1 MNELG
6 KKIKQRRE
14 ELGLSQDE
22 LARMLGYKHKSSINK
37 IELGAADVPRAKVP
51 AFAKALGMTAI
62 EFSGWTEE
70 RKVLSFSY
78 CMEQQMRILGW
89 VVLYD
94 ADGNVI
100 LTHEAWSIRSLMR
113 GMKELRA
120 VGSLLDFLLTELT
133 KTSRK
138 IGGPNIA
145 RFKPGTRTAEPTDHR
160 SRPGG
165 RLPVVC

>member
-70 RKVLSFSY
+70 RKALSFSY
-78 CMEQQMRILGW
+78 CIEQQMRILGW

-100 LTHEAWSIRSLMR
+100 LTHEGAEYEITEDS
-113 GMKELRA
+113 MKELESRVA
-120 VGSLLDFLLTELT
+120 LYLDFLLGDLA
-133 KTSRK
+133 KKSRK
-138 IGGPNIA
+138 IGG
-145 RFKPGTRTAEPTDHR
+145 
-160 SRPGG
+160 
-165 RLPVVC
+165 

>member
-70 RKVLSFSY
+70 RKALSFSY

-100 LTHEAWSIRSLMR
+100 LTHEGAEYEITEES
-113 GMKELRA
+113 MKELESRVA
-120 VGSLLDFLLTELT
+120 LYLDFLLTELT
-133 KTSRK
+133 KASRK
-138 IGGPNIA
+138 IGGP
-145 RFKPGTRTAEPTDHR
+145 K
-160 SRPGG
+160 
-165 RLPVVC
+165 

>member
-1 MNELG
+1 MSELG
-6 KKIKQRRE
+6 KKIKLRRE
-14 ELGLSQDE
+14 ELGLSQDD

-70 RKVLSFSY
+70 RKALSFSY
-78 CMEQQMRILGW
+78 CLEQQMRILGW

-100 LTHEAWSIRSLMR
+100 LTHEGAEYEITEEN
-113 GMKELRA
+113 MKELESRMA
-120 VGSLLDFLLTELT
+120 LYLDFLLGDLA
-133 KTSRK
+133 KNSRK
-138 IGGPNIA
+138 IGG
-145 RFKPGTRTAEPTDHR
+145 
-160 SRPGG
+160 
-165 RLPVVC
+165 

>member
-37 IELGAADVPRAKVP
+37 IELGAADVPRAKVL

-70 RKVLSFSY
+70 RKALSFSY

-100 LTHEAWSIRSLMR
+100 LTHEGVEYEITEES
-113 GMKELRA
+113 MKELESRVA
-120 VGSLLDFLLTELT
+120 LYLDFLLTELT

-138 IGGPNIA
+138 IGGP
-145 RFKPGTRTAEPTDHR
+145 K
-160 SRPGG
+160 
-165 RLPVVC
+165 

>member
-70 RKVLSFSY
+70 RKALSFSY

-100 LTHEAWSIRSLMR
+100 LTHEGAEYEITEES
-113 GMKELRA
+113 MKELESRVA
-120 VGSLLDFLLTELT
+120 LYLGFLLTELT

-138 IGGPNIA
+138 IGGP
-145 RFKPGTRTAEPTDHR
+145 K
-160 SRPGG
+160 
-165 RLPVVC
+165 

>member
-22 LARMLGYKHKSSINK
+22 LARMLGYKHKISINK

-70 RKVLSFSY
+70 RKALSFSY

-100 LTHEAWSIRSLMR
+100 LTHEGAEYEITEE
-113 GMKELRA
+113 GMKELESRVA
-120 VGSLLDFLLTELT
+120 LYLDFLLGDLA
-133 KTSRK
+133 KKSRK
-138 IGGPNIA
+138 IGG
-145 RFKPGTRTAEPTDHR
+145 
-160 SRPGG
+160 
-165 RLPVVC
+165 

>member
-70 RKVLSFSY
+70 RKALSFSY
-78 CMEQQMRILGW
+78 CLEQQMRILGW

-94 ADGNVI
+94 SDGNVI
-100 LTHEAWSIRSLMR
+100 LTHEGAEYEITEES
-113 GMKELRA
+113 MKELESRVA
-120 VGSLLDFLLTELT
+120 LYLDFLLTELT

-138 IGGPNIA
+138 IGGP
-145 RFKPGTRTAEPTDHR
+145 K
-160 SRPGG
+160 
-165 RLPVVC
+165 

>member
-70 RKVLSFSY
+70 RKALSFSY

-100 LTHEAWSIRSLMR
+100 LTREGAEYEITEES
-113 GMKELRA
+113 MKELESRVA
-120 VGSLLDFLLTELT
+120 LYLDFLLTELT

-138 IGGPNIA
+138 IGGP
-145 RFKPGTRTAEPTDHR
+145 K
-160 SRPGG
+160 
-165 RLPVVC
+165 

>member
-70 RKVLSFSY
+70 RKNGRTEERKALSFSY

-100 LTHEAWSIRSLMR
+100 LTHEGTEYEITEES
-113 GMKELRA
+113 MKELESRVA
-120 VGSLLDFLLTELT
+120 LYLDFLLGDLV
-133 KTSRK
+133 KKSRK
-138 IGGPNIA
+138 IGG
-145 RFKPGTRTAEPTDHR
+145 
-160 SRPGG
+160 
-165 RLPVVC
+165 

>member
-62 EFSGWTEE
+62 EVSGWTEE
-70 RKVLSFSY
+70 RKALSFSY
-78 CMEQQMRILGW
+78 CIEQQMRILGW

-100 LTHEAWSIRSLMR
+100 LTHEGAEYEITEES
-113 GMKELRA
+113 MKELESRVA
-120 VGSLLDFLLTELT
+120 LYLDFLLGDLA
-133 KTSRK
+133 KKSRK
-138 IGGPNIA
+138 IGG
-145 RFKPGTRTAEPTDHR
+145 
-160 SRPGG
+160 
-165 RLPVVC
+165 

>member
-1 MNELG
+1 MNKLG

-70 RKVLSFSY
+70 RKALSFSY

-94 ADGNVI
+94 SDGNVI
-100 LTHEAWSIRSLMR
+100 LTHEGAEYEITEES
-113 GMKELRA
+113 MKELESRVA
-120 VGSLLDFLLTELT
+120 LYLDFLLTELM

-138 IGGPNIA
+138 IGGP
-145 RFKPGTRTAEPTDHR
+145 K
-160 SRPGG
+160 
-165 RLPVVC
+165 

>member
-51 AFAKALGMTAI
+51 AFAKAPGMTAI

-70 RKVLSFSY
+70 RKALSFSY

-100 LTHEAWSIRSLMR
+100 LTHEGAEYEITEES
-113 GMKELRA
+113 MKELESRVA
-120 VGSLLDFLLTELT
+120 LYLDFLLTELT

-138 IGGPNIA
+138 IGGP
-145 RFKPGTRTAEPTDHR
+145 K
-160 SRPGG
+160 
-165 RLPVVC
+165 

>member
-70 RKVLSFSY
+70 RKALSFSY
-78 CMEQQMRILGW
+78 CIEQQMRILGW

-100 LTHEAWSIRSLMR
+100 LTHEGAEYEITEES
-113 GMKELRA
+113 MKELESRVA
-120 VGSLLDFLLTELT
+120 LYLDFLLGDLA
-133 KTSRK
+133 KKSRK
-138 IGGPNIA
+138 IGG
-145 RFKPGTRTAEPTDHR
+145 
-160 SRPGG
+160 
-165 RLPVVC
+165 

>member
-70 RKVLSFSY
+70 RKALSFSY

-100 LTHEAWSIRSLMR
+100 LTHDGAEYEITEES
-113 GMKELRA
+113 MKELESRVA
-120 VGSLLDFLLTELT
+120 LYLDFLLGDLA
-133 KTSRK
+133 KKSRK
-138 IGGPNIA
+138 IGG
-145 RFKPGTRTAEPTDHR
+145 
-160 SRPGG
+160 
-165 RLPVVC
+165 

>member
-70 RKVLSFSY
+70 RKALSFSY

-89 VVLYD
+89 VVLYV

-100 LTHEAWSIRSLMR
+100 LTHEGAEYEITEES
-113 GMKELRA
+113 MKELESRVA
-120 VGSLLDFLLTELT
+120 LYLDFLLTELT

-138 IGGPNIA
+138 IGGP
-145 RFKPGTRTAEPTDHR
+145 K
-160 SRPGG
+160 
-165 RLPVVC
+165 

>member
-70 RKVLSFSY
+70 RKALSFSY

-100 LTHEAWSIRSLMR
+100 LTHEGAEYEITEEN
-113 GMKELRA
+113 MKELESRVA
-120 VGSLLDFLLTELT
+120 LYLDFLLGDLA
-133 KTSRK
+133 KKSRK
-138 IGGPNIA
+138 IGG
-145 RFKPGTRTAEPTDHR
+145 
-160 SRPGG
+160 
-165 RLPVVC
+165 